1 MSTAAGPPR
10 SWADASD
17 EALVRAA
24 RLDDQTAFAE
34 VVDRYGSSMLGY
46 ARRLVGDQHDAADVV
61 QAAFVSAWRGLPT
74 FQGRSA
80 LRTWLFRLVQR
91 RAADLARTRRPT
103 PVDDRLLSAISPADR
118 RDPLQGVLDSELLEA
133 LHAALAE
140 LPWHQRSVWLL
151 REFEDMSYTEIAE
164 VLAIT
169 PGSVRMHLHRGRR
182 TLAERMARWR

>member
-1 MSTAAGPPR
+1 MSTEGLPR
-10 SWADASD
+10 RWDDVSD
-17 EALVRAA
+17 DALVRAA
-24 RLDDQTAFAE
+24 RLDDQDAFAE
-34 VVDRYGSSMLGY
+34 IVDRYGSGMLGY
-46 ARRLVGDQHDAADVV
+46 ARRLVGDHADAADVV

-74 FQGRSA
+74 FEGRSA

-91 RAADLARTRRPT
+91 RAADLARARRPT

-118 RDPLQGVLDSELLEA
+118 RDPLQGLLDSELVAA
-133 LHAALAE
+133 LQAALAE

-151 REFEDMSYTEIAE
+151 REFEGMTYDEIAD